1 MTDNSTITAINGL
14 KVGHYSDFEAKT
26 GCTVLLCPAEG
37 CMASGFVLGSA
48 PGGREISLLQP
59 EKSVDRIDA
68 IVLAGG
74 SAFGLEAASGVMRY
88 LKEQNRGFETP
99 FGPMPIVPSAVIYD
113 LPAGSCE
120 VYPTAESGLLA
131 AKSASTKAVE
141 LGRVGVG
148 TGALVGKYLGFEH
161 CSYGAIGSAVVQ
173 VGKAK
178 VAALVV
184 TNAVGDIVD
193 PDSGQIVAGSSLA
206 NSNYD
211 IDSLLAFAATNT
223 TLAIVATDAIITKA
237 QAYALSQ
244 TAHIGIARV
253 TRPSHTIYDGDTS
266 FAISTQKIADIP
278 LMALSVAVQEVVA
291 KAIIK
296 GVKLA
301 NKIK

>member
-1 MTDNSTITAINGL
+1 MTANSTITAIDGL
-14 KVGHYSDFEAKT
+14 QVGHYSDFKAQT
-26 GCTVLLCPAEG
+26 GCTVLLCPPQG
-37 CMASGFVLGSA
+37 CLASGFVLGSA

-68 IVLAGG
+68 IVLSGG
-74 SAFGLEAASGVMRY
+74 SAFGLEAAGGVMRY

-113 LPAGSCE
+113 LPAGSSE
-120 VYPTAESGLLA
+120 VYPTAESGIIA
-131 AKSASTKAVE
+131 AKAASTKPVE

-148 TGALVGKYLGFEH
+148 SGALVGKYLGFEH
-161 CSYGAIGSAVVQ
+161 CSYGAIGSAVMN
-173 VGKAK
+173 VGDAK

-193 PDSGQIVAGSSLA
+193 PDSGKIIAGSSRS
-206 NSNYD
+206 NSNYN

-266 FAISTQKIADIP
+266 FAISTQKIANVP

-296 GVKLA
+296 GVKIA
-301 NKIK
+301 NKLS